1 LIKPQ
6 IDSPSSD
13 NISQCSC
20 KCLKD
25 FQTENQDETEN
36 NQEDYRIDETSIH
49 NELPLA
55 DDVVQT
61 DHVSVVESM
70 SSLFIT
76 DEINTC
82 DCFMNRVDQWTKQF
96 DLFQGKIKHFFI
108 YKVNYGSNIR

>member
-13 NISQCSC
+13 NIYDDRCICSDCSC

-96 DLFQGKIKHFFI
+96 DLFQGKIKHFFYI
-108 YKVNYGSNIR
+108 K